1 MREKAPGS
9 VPLPTL
15 ARLMAGTHKGWS
27 RGSIGYRDAQL
38 DSSDFTAAMT
48 LFVAGVPALLIG
60 SELALQGV
68 GLGQMILAAP
78 LGVLMGALV
87 MGLLGRQAAASGV
100 ASAYLARAA
109 FGTFGSMLFGLAR
122 MAMTLAW
129 AALTLRVAAGWVEAR
144 S

>member
-1 MREKAPGS
+1 
-9 VPLPTL
+9 
-15 ARLMAGTHKGWS
+15 MAGTHKGWS

-78 LGVLMGALV
+78 LGVLVGALV
-87 MGLLGRQAAASGV
+87 VGLLGRQAAASGV
-100 ASAYLARAA
+100 PSVYLARAA
-109 FGTFGSMLFGLAR
+109 FGSLGSIAVRSGTDRFDSCLGSAD
-122 MAMTLAW
+122 
-129 AALTLRVAAGWVEAR
+129 VAGGGR
-144 S
+144 LGRRQP